1 MNAGDR
7 IGGKYRLLRQLGTG
21 AMGVVWEAVNE
32 ATSRRVAVKLI
43 SQKSEDLRYRLLR
56 EARACGAIAHRNVIE
71 IYDVG
76 ETSDGDPFLVMQLLH
91 GETLAELLER
101 QQRIA
106 PATAALIG
114 RDIARALAAAHAAS
128 IIHRDLK
135 PANVILHQE
144 PGAEAK
150 VVKVLDFGVA
160 KNLVAEDEMVTMAGG
175 AIGSPAYMSPEQ
187 IRAEGE
193 LDARTDI
200 WSLGVVLFEMLTGA
214 RAFQGSG
221 QQPMAQVMV
230 GAIPRVSQLAPHVD
244 PALDEIVSRCMTR
257 ELERRIGSAE
267 ELATLLA
274 AHVGTNADLRAEA
287 LSAPELP
294 PPARTSAPQHTDAM
308 APLARP
314 NTPAP
319 PVSGA
324 WASPAPMNAAAD
336 NAGATTA
343 LPLSSKPH
351 VGKAGTML
359 MVGPASPAATGPRGT
374 ALMLGDVRSMVGQSK
389 AGATLPSA
397 AATPLA
403 TVVQSA
409 PASAAAPRRKP
420 AVMAVAV
427 TIVGILIGIAL
438 LVLAVGS
445 RR

>member
-32 ATSRRVAVKLI
+32 TTSRRVAVKLI
-43 SQKSEDLRYRLLR
+43 SRKSEDLRYRLLR

-91 GETLAELLER
+91 GETLADLLAR
-101 QQRIA
+101 NTRIA
-106 PATAALIG
+106 QATAALIG

-135 PANVILHQE
+135 PANVFLHQE

-160 KNLVAEDEMVTMAGG
+160 KNLVAEDEMVTVAGG

-200 WSLGVVLFEMLTGA
+200 WSLGVVLFEMLTGE
-214 RAFQGSG
+214 RPFQGSG
-221 QQPMAQVMV
+221 QQPMAKVMI
-230 GAIPRVSQLAPHVD
+230 GAIPRVSHLAPHVA

-257 ELERRIGSAE
+257 ERERRIGSAE
-267 ELATLLA
+267 EVATLLS
-274 AHVGTNADLRAEA
+274 AHVGTSADLRAEA
-287 LSAPELP
+287 LSAPELS
-294 PPARTSAPQHTDAM
+294 PPARPSAPQHTEAM
-308 APLARP
+308 SPLLRP
-314 NTPAP
+314 SAPAP

-324 WASPAPMNAAAD
+324 WANPALGNGAPAD
-336 NAGATTA
+336 NSSATTA
-343 LPLSSKPH
+343 LPFSPRPH

-359 MVGPASPAATGPRGT
+359 MVSPAPPAATGPRGT
-374 ALMLGDVRSMVGQSK
+374 ALMLGDVRSMRGE
-389 AGATLPSA
+389 PSA
-397 AATPLA
+397 DARPSSAVATPLA
-403 TVVQSA
+403 AVVQSS
-409 PASAAAPRRKP
+409 PSSAAAPRRNP
-420 AVMAVAV
+420 SAIAVAV

-438 LVLAVGS
+438 LVLAVA
-445 RR
+445 R

>member
-7 IGGKYRLLRQLGTG
+7 IGGRYRLLRQLGTG

-32 ATSRRVAVKLI
+32 TTSRRVAVKLI
-43 SQKSEDLRYRLLR
+43 SQKSEDLRFRLLR

-91 GETLAELLER
+91 GETLADLLER
-101 QQRIA
+101 QQRVA

-135 PANVILHQE
+135 PANVFLHQE

-160 KNLVAEDEMVTMAGG
+160 KNLVAEDGMVTVAGS

-193 LDARTDI
+193 LDGRTDI
-200 WSLGVVLFEMLTGA
+200 WSLGVVLFEMLTGE
-214 RAFQGSG
+214 RPFKGSG

-230 GAIPRVSQLAPHVD
+230 GAVPRVSQLAPHVD

-267 ELATLLA
+267 EVATLLA
-274 AHVGTNADLRAEA
+274 AHVGANADLRAEA
-287 LSAPELP
+287 FSTPELSL
-294 PPARTSAPQHTDAM
+294 PARTSAPQPTEVM

-314 NTPAP
+314 SAPAP

-324 WASPAPMNAAAD
+324 WASPAPANAATAE

-343 LPLSSKPH
+343 LPLSPRPH

-359 MVGPASPAATGPRGT
+359 MVPPSLPAATGPRGT
-374 ALMLGDVRSMVGQSK
+374 ALMLGDARSMPGQPN

-403 TVVQSA
+403 AVVQSA
-409 PASAAAPRRKP
+409 PVSAAAPRRKP
-420 AVMAVAV
+420 GLIAVAV

-438 LVLAVGS
+438 LALAVT
-445 RR
+445 R